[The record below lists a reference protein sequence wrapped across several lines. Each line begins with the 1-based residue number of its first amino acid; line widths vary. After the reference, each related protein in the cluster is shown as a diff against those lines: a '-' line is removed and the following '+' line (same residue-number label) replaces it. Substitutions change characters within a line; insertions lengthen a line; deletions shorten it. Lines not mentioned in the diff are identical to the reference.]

1 MCGEE
6 SKLFKTDVEG
16 VILNV
21 CKNCGKFGKV
31 ISAVADKIKVRKK
44 QKSQPVVET
53 ELVQVIADDVA
64 RRVSRARQKLGMK
77 QEHLAKKIAE
87 KESLV
92 QKIES
97 GQFTPSIRLA
107 RKLENHLR
115 IKLVEQH
122 AEKREQKFKSD
133 KVALTIGDMLQLK

>member
-1 MCGEE
+1 
-6 SKLFKTDVEG
+6 
-16 VILNV
+16 
-21 CKNCGKFGKV
+21 
-31 ISAVADKIKVRKK
+31 
-44 QKSQPVVET
+44 
-53 ELVQVIADDVA
+53 VQVIADDVA